1 MTRHGRALC
10 SIHGA
15 LGIWLAYCAVQSG
28 RNGVAWAVILFA
40 AASLVPVISVI
51 RETELADVQR
61 GVAIRAERET
71 HPRLPDAIERH
82 LADAID
88 QAAAVALAA
97 ACCEI
102 WWTSTGREHEDAC
115 PKNDHRSAA

>member
-51 RETELADVQR
+51 RETELAEEQR
-61 GVAIRAERET
+61 LVALMAEGEARTDATPYDTAKGVAR
-71 HPRLPDAIERH
+71 
-82 LADAID
+82 
-88 QAAAVALAA
+88 VALAG
-97 ACCEI
+97 ACCER
-102 WWTSTGREHEDAC
+102 WWTSLEAEHDDTC
-115 PKNDHRSAA
+115 PTNDHRSAA

>member
-10 SIHGA
+10 SLHGL

-28 RNGVAWAVILFA
+28 RAGVAWAVIVFA

-51 RETELADVQR
+51 RETELADQQR
-61 GVAIRAERET
+61 GVAIRAERAA
-71 HPRLPDAIERH
+71 RLQAW
-82 LADAID
+82 ADED
-88 QAAAVALAA
+88 AAALARAELAA
-97 ACCEI
+97 ACCDI
-102 WWTSTGREHEDAC
+102 WWTSAGADHEDDC